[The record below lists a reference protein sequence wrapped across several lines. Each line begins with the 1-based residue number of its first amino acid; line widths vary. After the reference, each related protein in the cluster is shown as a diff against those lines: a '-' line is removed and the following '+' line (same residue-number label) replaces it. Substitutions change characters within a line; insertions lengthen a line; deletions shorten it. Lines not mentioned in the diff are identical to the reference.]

1 LQEVLGQECISL
13 EFRHLA
19 SYLLWY
25 CQSHNVTDLL
35 HLTIVLVG
43 YFAAKNTDNQ
53 VPVGSF
59 FGGNTS
65 FVDLRTI
72 FLHGIIPYSIIDAP
86 ACWLTGA

>member
-59 FGGNTS
+59 FWGGEYVICGFADNFS
-65 FVDLRTI
+65 AWNNPL
-72 FLHGIIPYSIIDAP
+72 
-86 ACWLTGA
+86 